1 MIDVIIHVPNVA
13 AHHAELESLG
23 FETLPVLARTP
34 DQVAGNEFMT
44 LVRVNSADD
53 LTAFSSVVILG
64 SYEEVFADP
73 DKRAIYDRI
82 YPRTPVVWT
91 DEAGQRQ
98 EYVPPE
104 KFGVFA

>member
-1 MIDVIIHVPNVA
+1 MIDLITYCA
-13 AHHAELESLG
+13 DTTQLQSELESLG
-23 FETLPVLARTP
+23 FEALPLPKTPSVRNGSETLA
-34 DQVAGNEFMT
+34 
-44 LVRVNSADD
+44 LVRVND
-53 LTAFSSVVILG
+53 LAELAPFTCLTVLG
-64 SYEEVFADP
+64 TYEEVFADP

-104 KFGVFA
+104 QFGVFA